1 MENKYIKVAD
11 ILSALNA
18 YTDICIYEPSRT
30 GEFHW
35 RMDEDVY
42 DDLVWTSV
50 EDELNPFDPSTY
62 PKNLVP
68 ECYYD
73 RKCYIGLVD
82 CPVRKRLFG
91 RDPNTIICLGLFL
104 EEKKEA

>member
-11 ILSALNA
+11 ILSALDANSN
-18 YTDICIYEPSRT
+18 IVIYEPSRT
-30 GEFHW
+30 EGELRW
-35 RMDEDVY
+35 RMDE
-42 DDLVWTSV
+42 DLVWTSV
-50 EDELNPFDPSTY
+50 GNKFIPFDSSTY

-73 RKCYIGLVD
+73 RKCHIGLVEY
-82 CPVRKRLFG
+82 PTSKRLFQ
-91 RDPNTIICLGLFL
+91 RDPNAVNCLGIFL